1 MNFLLYFIK
10 KLAQRHSTVNLFPQF
25 FDIFLQ
31 LLILIPH
38 MYCFVYNREHKKCT
52 RSYDIRREF
61 AKYRQNIPYI
71 KTFGV
76 FKNYNIK
83 NGAILAPF
91 FIVFCCYYASLIAPT
106 GQPSSHAPQS
116 MHCSGSTTY
125 LLSPSAIAPTGQ
137 VSAHAPHWMQS
148 SPITLGIV
156 FSPYKIIFAFACN
169 NISTPLCV

>member
-1 MNFLLYFIK
+1 M
-10 KLAQRHSTVNLFPQF
+10 
-25 FDIFLQ
+25 
-31 LLILIPH
+31 
-38 MYCFVYNREHKKCT
+38 
-52 RSYDIRREF
+52 
-61 AKYRQNIPYI
+61 
-71 KTFGV
+71 FGV

-156 FSPYKIIFAFACN
+156 FSPYKNDLLSLGIILAQTCFFDKHKCVLLKISITGGIQSEIASCNSRAFYN
-169 NISTPLCV
+169 VRTLFS